1 VDGRRSS
8 RHAIQR
14 ASGATATASGATA
27 TAGAAIV
34 AAEARRYR
42 FGPLERRGL
51 VGGLRTG
58 QVLVVGATLVAI
70 IVLLQ
75 VSSSAAMV
83 LVVFVAALA
92 AAGFCFAPI
101 AGRTAEEWTP
111 VLLVWVLRGGRR
123 RRRFR
128 SGASTGGHRGDP
140 IAGPTYARPQ
150 AEGDPPVE
158 IPEPATLPAELT
170 GIELLAAPLRGED
183 IGIVK
188 DARGKTYTGVI
199 AVRVRSFGLLDQSE
213 QERRLAGWGS
223 VLAGLARESTPVRRI
238 QWLERTLPSD
248 GDQIAR
254 YLQEERDVTVPL
266 SASPVASYIELVE
279 SAGAVTRDHD
289 LFVCL
294 QVDAKKGWRQVKRL
308 GRGDE
313 GACAL
318 LARELETLAERLVA
332 ADVQVFGVL
341 RPWLLAQVIRDA
353 YDPYGR
359 AYRDRLATLDPGGA
373 GVDPRHAGPVAADVS
388 WSQYRTDSAF
398 HATYWVAQWPRID
411 VGATFLAPLL
421 MQTNVLRAITT
432 VMEPIAPS
440 VAIRKV
446 EAARTTDIADEQT
459 RARTGFITTARKR
472 LQQDATLRRE
482 EELADGHA
490 EFRFAAYVTVSAP
503 DPDELER
510 SCAEVE
516 HAAQQSRLEL
526 VRLYGQQAEG
536 FTFTLPLAR
545 GLR

>member
-1 VDGRRSS
+1 VAARRPS
-8 RHAIQR
+8 RRAIRR
-14 ASGATATASGATA
+14 ASGATATAGHATA
-27 TAGAAIV
+27 AAGKAVV

-58 QVLVVGATLVAI
+58 QVAVIGVTLAVI

-75 VSSSAAMV
+75 LSRSAAMV
-83 LVVFVAALA
+83 LAVLGVALV
-92 AAGFCFAPI
+92 AAGFCFAPV
-101 AGRTAEEWTP
+101 AGRTAEEWAP
-111 VLLVWVLRGGRR
+111 VLVMWALGGGRR

-128 SGASTGGHRGDP
+128 SPAPSAGRRGQPLSTPSANGD
-140 IAGPTYARPQ
+140 RPEDDT
-150 AEGDPPVE
+150 ADP
-158 IPEPATLPAELT
+158 IPEPAALPAELA
-170 GIELLAAPLRGED
+170 GIELLAAPLRGEE

-188 DARGKTYTGVI
+188 DARARTYTGVI
-199 AVRVRSFGLLDQSE
+199 AVRVRSFGLLDQAE

-294 QVDAKKGWRQVKRL
+294 QIDAKKGWRQVKRL

-359 AYRDRLATLDPGGA
+359 TYRNRLASLDPAGA
-373 GVDPRHAGPVAADVS
+373 GVDPRHPGPLAADVS

-421 MQTNVLRAITT
+421 MQTNVLRAVST

-526 VRLYGQQAEG
+526 VRLYGQQGEG
-536 FTFTLPLAR
+536 FTFTLPLGR

>member
-1 VDGRRSS
+1 M
-8 RHAIQR
+8 
-14 ASGATATASGATA
+14 
-27 TAGAAIV
+27 

-58 QVLVVGATLVAI
+58 QLLVIGITLTAV

-75 VSSSAAMV
+75 LSRSTAMV
-83 LVVFVAALA
+83 FAVLLLII
-92 AAGFCFAPI
+92 AAGGVCFTPV
-101 AGRTAEEWTP
+101 AGRTTEEWTP
-111 VLLVWVLRGGRR
+111 VLLAWALGGGRR
-123 RRRFR
+123 GRRFR
-128 SGASTGGHRGDP
+128 SPAPSAGRLGRAPASASNGHRADNELDAERGP
-140 IAGPTYARPQ
+140 GGSAALPPELAGLA
-150 AEGDPPVE
+150 
-158 IPEPATLPAELT
+158 I
-170 GIELLAAPLRGED
+170 LAAPFRGED
-183 IGIVK
+183 IGVVK
-188 DARGKTYTGVI
+188 DTRAKTFTGVL
-199 AVRVRSFGLLDQSE
+199 AVRVRSFGLLDQAE

-223 VLAGLARESTPVRRI
+223 VLAGLARENSPVRRI
-238 QWLERTLPSD
+238 QWLERTVPSD

-266 SASPVASYIELVE
+266 GAPSVASYIELVE
-279 SAGAVTRDHD
+279 SAGAITRDHD
-289 LFVCL
+289 LFVAL
-294 QVDAKKGWRQVKRL
+294 QIDAKKAWRQVKRL
-308 GRGDE
+308 GRGDD
-313 GACAL
+313 GAVAL

-341 RPWLLAQVIRDA
+341 RPWMLAQVLRDG
-353 YDPYGR
+353 YDPFGR
-359 AYRDRLATLDPGGA
+359 PSRNRLAALDPDRA
-373 GVDPRHAGPVAADVS
+373 GVEPAHAGPLAADVS
-388 WSQYRTDSAF
+388 WSTYRTDSAY

-421 MQTNVLRAITT
+421 MQTNVLRSVAT
-432 VMEPIAPS
+432 VMEPVAPS

-472 LQQDATLRRE
+472 QQQDATLRRE

-490 EFRFAAYVTVSAP
+490 EFRFAGYVTVSAGT
-503 DPDELER
+503 PDELER

-536 FTFTLPLAR
+536 FTFTLPLGR
-545 GLR
+545 GLK